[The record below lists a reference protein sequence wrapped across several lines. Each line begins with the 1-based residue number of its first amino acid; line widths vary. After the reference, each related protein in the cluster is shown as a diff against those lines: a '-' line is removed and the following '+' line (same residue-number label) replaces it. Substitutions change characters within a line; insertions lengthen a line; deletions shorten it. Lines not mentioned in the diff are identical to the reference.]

1 MSKKKNEEFS
11 FDDDF
16 NMSFDDDGF
25 GGFQSNDKGGGKR
38 KAVTEFAGSFLS
50 GVKKSLL
57 NSSNQRKF
65 LAKNMPDGYL
75 AAFDAASMGS
85 RGVKDI
91 YNTAKDE
98 ISKNSKDIAKDL
110 AVLNKTYGKNLPQS
124 MQDKLNR
131 KLEQHT
137 GGGYTA
143 PTEEEEFSSDLDG
156 IMNEVVDVQRSAALL
171 QQQTTESTANRI
183 VASQRQGTA
192 AVSVSNQIL
201 SNISGNSDR
210 SVGIGVT
217 GGKLQRKHI
226 ELTYKQY
233 VIQRQML
240 DTLQQTQEMQREA
253 FKQIIKNTG
262 LPEAVK
268 QTNWELASKSLK
280 QKMIGIATERATAS
294 FAPVAGQIFDTAK
307 KNISDKIQMGGG
319 MASMF
324 TSMLAMQAEMG
335 GMMGSRSSRA
345 GDTAGGV
352 AGWAGQK
359 FLRSKLGDKLKNNQ
373 KLKTKGDAM
382 MNFMDSW
389 PGMFNK
395 LQQNGGGF
403 AEMMRMLGVN
413 DILVPDS
420 ALNTRVRGSGLKHK
434 DEAASFNRQSQMALT
449 EIIPGWLGKIH
460 HELAIMRTGDESV
473 DEHRFDMEKGTFT
486 TKAALRDRTSKQM
499 FNKDSM
505 NESRGQAHK
514 IVNQLD
520 SKGELSKKDRAVL
533 MKYVIQQANSDTGY
547 IDPQALMT
555 AADSPLNKTDPKA
568 AQRIADVLSKE
579 HNFNS
584 SGSGGG
590 FGDSSDGGI
599 LKGNIN
605 SNSQYQSRMR
615 ESNDQLKELRR
626 RLPNSMRTAT
636 AHADVGNIDILSETG
651 AVTWDENTKEWKFNN
666 EAFYDAIISGKGPSS
681 GGPNTSGVGRN
692 GPPGRPGPTGNRP
705 SVGGSGGDSITS
717 RPSKSDPFGGSDGPD
732 GNSVFQRELLETL
745 ERVSS
750 RASSDTGNQ
759 ILEAIRQRL
768 EMGIPQGGPGDTPQ
782 DQTRKSKWYRN
793 LLTGSMQGAG
803 KGIKG
808 YYKFAKATTNAVFS
822 GFVKAPMRIVSRI
835 TDLPMRILRSL
846 GGGNTAKLISSK
858 SKSFG
863 KAMGDLYIKGKDSP
877 AIKWKDLQAGEYF
890 DQKTKK
896 VIKSFKDI
904 KGAIVDKAGNVVVTE
919 EDFKNGLHTIMNGK
933 AVSIIG
939 GAIRAGLGM
948 VAGMIKA
955 PFSGIIG
962 MGKGAAGAVKF
973 GYKLLRGTSDVYV
986 TGEQSPRLLA
996 RIMQNGGYYNKD
1008 GTVIKSVFDITGE
1021 VVDSTGDVVLSV
1033 ADMAKGLVDKRGKP
1047 FKSLMEKLKS
1057 RLLAPAK
1064 LLIRGAVSVA
1074 KFSKNLAM
1082 MPFKFLTKGA
1092 KGIASLISKDKNAT
1106 KSDVILGHMS
1116 DSLTNI
1122 HQLLQDRLPK
1132 QKGSWNDRDGSGFR
1146 DGSRE
1151 DILAGRGK
1159 GEKGDGKDKPAEA
1172 QKDRKGI
1179 LGILMAIA
1187 GGIGGLIGTV
1197 KGWATNIFALMRMA
1211 AQTKMAGSALDLAG
1225 SLAGGGR
1232 GRGRG
1237 GKMGKLFGGMKN
1249 FFTKSKIGKTVGL
1262 AAIAGGAIFGARS
1275 AFAQSAVSG
1284 AANAISGNDEAA
1296 YKDAV
1301 KAMGNEN
1308 SGGSSGGGGGEK
1320 GPGLTERL
1328 MNGVGGSMLGEVGAI
1343 AAFPALAA
1351 LYNKAKGTKL
1361 GGKVLPE
1368 MKHGAGAGKAPSGKM
1383 GKAWQFLS
1391 GTNKGRLLL
1400 AGITGAGFVGGKHLM
1415 GGGGGESLGEEASSS
1430 FRNTL
1435 MLELGMA
1442 TAAPWAIGKGK
1453 QLLDARKARKLGIP
1467 AHSPTPYSPVPAARP
1482 GAGITYSPVQRG
1494 MMAPKLA
1501 GPNGVG
1507 LTPNPAAMGP
1517 HLPAG
1522 GAVAPAGNR
1531 SMLSRAGGLGK
1542 SVFRNAG
1549 LLGTGYAAYDA
1560 MTTEGNAWDKTKAFG
1575 SSLATSAAIGKG
1587 LSVGGKMFSA
1597 AGRQGLMQGARTAA
1611 GFVGRQVAMQGLRSA
1626 AVYGAGAIA
1635 STLGA
1640 PVVLGALAVAAVGY
1654 GLWKGYKYFFGKD
1667 KNAIARFRMAQY
1679 GFKLDDKEKASAI
1692 GKFEQLCQKNAVVEK
1707 SGKAKFKKNVSAT
1720 EIFSI
1725 FGIDQKDKET
1735 IDRFITWFDK
1745 RFKPVFLNAFAFYH
1759 GKTGKADLEKADTLD
1774 KETKLKML
1782 NAMATVSGSPYEVM
1796 GTPFPD
1802 GKKLKF
1808 DAGDV
1813 KSALKTAIRMV
1824 EHEKGKGEKSLSDK
1838 AGDAIS
1844 AAWNKLK
1851 DVGSAVGDAVT
1862 GVVKKVY
1869 DTNVKAVKAV
1879 GGAVAA
1885 AGSLAWGGIKSAA
1898 KSAGG
1903 AISSAA
1909 TGAGDAISTSVAKMT
1924 GSQKEWQ
1931 LRVYKAFKGSGFSEQ
1946 QARILTAE
1954 IGRENS
1960 YNPKY
1965 MFAGHADPH
1974 KGSNLGMLSWQGDR
1988 KPRLVGFLKQANV
2001 LDGANNMIPGQD
2013 ALNAQAKFIMWELKN
2028 THKKVGDKFLSN
2040 ANISYKDGAYL
2051 IGKKYILWRIDDPK
2065 YGPGGKKNR
2074 DGFYNM
2080 LLKQLGAK
2088 DGDGKGAA
2096 GTPAASSSTEQSAS
2110 GDAGNSVTGAKPAT
2124 TAPAS
2129 GGTSG
2134 SGGGGGW
2141 FGYMAGGGGGGAA
2154 QSVSETA
2161 GGGAG
2166 GADLVAAA
2174 KEGTVVT
2181 SGDAATFIRSIDP
2194 KLFNIGKAATKV
2206 QNSGVDMSGMVKG
2219 FMSIFYGMIGEAV
2232 QRGVLKSVQINSAYR
2247 SIEKQRELYNQFLKN
2262 GKPLAARPGS
2272 SNHNFGIALDINSA
2286 QANALNSAGLLSKY
2300 GFHRPIKSEA
2310 WHVESNYF
2318 KKGKNTEKEVT
2329 KSVKDAGNKATVKKS
2344 LEKEKAADPIAQAQK
2359 KVVPAN
2365 PMNAPKAPV
2374 NSFAPSSSGG
2384 SAEAGLKALSSG
2396 FTGGGSG
2403 TSSWMPSGGGVNP
2416 SEAAT
2421 QEEPMSRVGNVLG
2434 KSQTSPTS
2442 TQSAYAT
2449 QQAHA
2454 ANTQQADNALLTIAQ
2469 QQLSAQESML
2479 GVLTEIRDIVNG
2491 NGGGMAPAQA
2501 EAPKAPSSNR
2511 AAEIIRGKSRD
2522 LPVSMSIKR

>member
-16 NMSFDDDGF
+16 SMSFDDDGF

-57 NSSNQRKF
+57 NPSNQRKF

-75 AAFDAASMGS
+75 AAFDAASVGT

-91 YNTAKDE
+91 YSTAREELSKNTKD
-98 ISKNSKDIAKDL
+98 ISKDL
-110 AVLNKTYGKNLPQS
+110 SVLNKTYGKNLPQS

-143 PTEEEEFSSDLDG
+143 PTEEEELGSDLDG
-156 IMNEVVDVQRSAALL
+156 IMSEVVDVQRSAALL

-192 AVSVSNQIL
+192 AVSVSNHIL

-210 SVGIGVT
+210 TVGIGIT

-226 ELTYKQY
+226 EITYKQY
-233 VIQRQML
+233 MVDRQML
-240 DTLQQTQEMQREA
+240 DTLQQTQEMQRKA
-253 FKQIIKNTG
+253 FEQIIKNTG

-294 FAPVAGQIFDTAK
+294 FAPVASQIFDTAK
-307 KNISDKIQMGGG
+307 KNIGDKIQMGGG

-335 GMMGSRSSRA
+335 GMMGSKSSRA
-345 GDTAGGV
+345 GDAAGGI

-373 KLKTKGDAM
+373 KLKTKGDTM

-420 ALNTRVRGSGLKHK
+420 ALNTRVRGNGLKHI

-460 HELAIMRTGDESV
+460 HELAIMRTGDDSL
-473 DEHRFDMEKGTFT
+473 DEQRFDHEKGTFT
-486 TKAALRDRTSKQM
+486 TKTAIRDRASKQM
-499 FNKDSM
+499 YNKDSM

-547 IDPQALMT
+547 IDPQALMS
-555 AADSPLNKTDPKA
+555 ASDSPLNKSDPKA

-584 SGSGGG
+584 
-590 FGDSSDGGI
+590 GDSGMDDYSDGRI
-599 LKGNIN
+599 LKGNLN
-605 SNSQYQSRMR
+605 NNGQYQSRMR
-615 ESNDQLKELRR
+615 GANDQLKELRR

-636 AHADVGNIDILSETG
+636 ANAGVGNIDLLSETG
-651 AVTWDENTKEWKFNN
+651 AVTWDETTKEWKFNN
-666 EAFYDAIISGKGPSS
+666 EAFYDAIISGQGPSS
-681 GGPNTSGVGRN
+681 GRPNSSGVGRN
-692 GPPGRPGPTGNRP
+692 GPPGRPGPTGGGRP
-705 SVGGSGGDSITS
+705 NVGGSGGDSITS
-717 RPSKSDPFGGSDGPD
+717 RPNSPSNPFGSDGPD
-732 GNSVFQRELLETL
+732 GQTNFQRELLETL

-750 RASSDTGNQ
+750 RASSDAGNQ

-768 EMGIPQGGPGDTPQ
+768 EMGIPQGGPGDNPQ

-803 KGIKG
+803 KGIKS
-808 YYKFAKATTNAVFS
+808 YFKFAKATTSAVFN

-835 TDLPMRILRSL
+835 TDLPMRILRS
-846 GGGNTAKLISSK
+846 GGGAAQLISSK
-858 SKSFG
+858 SKKFG
-863 KAMGDLYIKGKDSP
+863 KAMGDLYVKGKDSP

-890 DQKTKK
+890 DQKSKK

-904 KGAIVDKAGNVVVTE
+904 KGAIVDKAGNVIITE
-919 EDFKNGLHTIMNGK
+919 EEFKNGLHTIMNGK

-948 VAGMIKA
+948 IGGMIKA
-955 PFSGIIG
+955 PFSGVIG
-962 MGKGAAGAVKF
+962 MGKAVTGVAKF
-973 GYKLLRGTSDVYV
+973 GFNLMRGTSDVYV
-986 TGEQSPRLLA
+986 TGEQSPRLLG
-996 RIMQNGGYYNKD
+996 RIMQNGGYFNKD
-1008 GTVIKSVFDITGE
+1008 GTIIKSVFDITGE

-1047 FKSLMEKLKS
+1047 FKTLMEKLKS
-1057 RLLAPAK
+1057 TLFAPAK

-1122 HQLLQDRLPK
+1122 YQLLQERMPK

-1151 DILAGRGK
+1151 DILSGRSK
-1159 GEKGDGKDKPAEA
+1159 GEKGKDKDKPTED

-1197 KGWATNIFALMRMA
+1197 KGWASNIFSLMRLA

-1225 SLAGGGR
+1225 SLAGGGGG
-1232 GRGRG
+1232 GRRRG
-1237 GKMGKLFGGMKN
+1237 GKMSKLFGGMKN
-1249 FFTKSKIGKTVGL
+1249 FFTKSKVGKTIGL
-1262 AAIAGGAIFGARS
+1262 AAIAGGAVFGAQS
-1275 AFAQSAVSG
+1275 SFAQSAVSG
-1284 AANAISGNDEAA
+1284 AADAISGNDEAA
-1296 YKDAV
+1296 FKEAA
-1301 KAMGNEN
+1301 KAMGSEGGGSGGGE
-1308 SGGSSGGGGGEK
+1308 SGGSGGS
-1320 GPGLTERL
+1320 GLTERL

-1368 MKHGAGAGKAPSGKM
+1368 MQHGAGAGKAPTSKV
-1383 GKAWQFLS
+1383 GKAWQFMS
-1391 GTNKGRLLL
+1391 GTNKGRLLT
-1400 AGITGAGFVGGKHLM
+1400 AGLTGAGFVGANHLM

-1435 MLELGMA
+1435 LMELGLA

-1467 AHSPTPYSPVPAARP
+1467 AHSPTPYSPMAPTRP
-1482 GAGITYSPVQRG
+1482 GVGSVYTPVG
-1494 MMAPKLA
+1494 KGVMAPK
-1501 GPNGVG
+1501 VG
-1507 LTPNPAAMGP
+1507 APGGINLGAAPTGAQVAAKGG
-1517 HLPAG
+1517 LLSKAG
-1522 GAVAPAGNR
+1522 G
-1531 SMLSRAGGLGK
+1531 MGK

-1575 SSLATSAAIGKG
+1575 TSLATSAAVGKG
-1587 LSVGGKMFSA
+1587 LSIGGHLLSA
-1597 AGRQGLMQGARTAA
+1597 G
-1611 GFVGRQVAMQGLRSA
+1611 GRQVAMQGLRSGA
-1626 AVYGAGAIA
+1626 MYGASALA

-1640 PVVLGALAVAAVGY
+1640 PVVLGALAVAAVGF

-1667 KNAIARFRMAQY
+1667 KNAIVRFRMAQY

-1707 SGKAKFKKNVSAT
+1707 TGKAKFKKNVSAE

-1759 GKTGKADLEKADTLD
+1759 GKTGKTDLEKADTLD

-1808 DAGDV
+1808 DASDV

-1824 EHEKGKGEKSLSDK
+1824 EHEKGKGEKSLSEK
-1838 AGDAIS
+1838 AGDTIS
-1844 AAWNKLK
+1844 DAWKK
-1851 DVGSAVGDAVT
+1851 AKEVGSAVGDAVT
-1862 GVVKKVY
+1862 GAVKKVISN
-1869 DTNVKAVKAV
+1869 NVNAAKAV
-1879 GGAVAA
+1879 GGAAVA

-1898 KSAGG
+1898 TSAGS

-1909 TGAGDAISTSVAKMT
+1909 TGAGDAISNTVAKMT

-1931 LRVYKAFKGSGFSEQ
+1931 LRVYKAFKGGGFSEQ

-2001 LDGANNMIPGQD
+2001 LDGANNMIPGQE

-2065 YGPGGKKNR
+2065 YGPAGKKNR

-2088 DGDGKGAA
+2088 DGDGKGVA
-2096 GTPAASSSTEQSAS
+2096 GTPAASSATEQSGS
-2110 GDAGNSVTGAKPAT
+2110 GAAGDTVTGAKPAAT
-2124 TAPAS
+2124 STGS
-2129 GGTSG
+2129 SG

-2141 FGYMAGGGGGGAA
+2141 FGYMAGGGSAPQA
-2154 QSVSETA
+2154 VSDTA
-2161 GGGAG
+2161 NNGAG

-2194 KLFNIGKAATKV
+2194 KLFGIGKAATKV

-2232 QRGVLKSVQINSAYR
+2232 QRGVLKTVQINSAYR

-2329 KSVKDAGNKATVKKS
+2329 KSVKDAGNKGTVKKS

-2374 NSFAPSSSGG
+2374 NSFAPSS
-2384 SAEAGLKALSSG
+2384 AEAGLKSMSSG
-2396 FTGGGSG
+2396 FMGGGSG
-2403 TSSWMPSGGGVNP
+2403 TSSWMPAGDGVNP

-2421 QEEPMSRVGNVLG
+2421 QEEAMPRVDNVLG
-2434 KSQTSPTS
+2434 KSQSSPTS

-2449 QQAHA
+2449 QQAQA
-2454 ANTQQADNALLTIAQ
+2454 ANTQQAGNAMLTIAQ